1 MEPPWPASARGDSWM
16 RGEGCGIGSGWLR
29 GERGSRLLP
38 GVTALTH
45 LSLHHNLSGNAGH
58 LTICHCVGAS
68 PANQCQ
74 EHLAW
79 KPGLKIWV
87 KPNTKRLLNSLLLG
101 FKSIECPRLILLP
114 KEETGPP
121 VARVLSC
128 QTCHGIEQL
137 TFLLLCN
144 ESWLYYHISGY

>member
-58 LTICHCVGAS
+58 LTVCHRVGAS

-74 EHLAW
+74 E
-79 KPGLKIWV
+79 PGMKTRTQDQSQTEHKAALKL
-87 KPNTKRLLNSLLLG
+87 TS
-101 FKSIECPRLILLP
+101 
-114 KEETGPP
+114 
-121 VARVLSC
+121 A
-128 QTCHGIEQL
+128 GIQI
-137 TFLLLCN
+137 
-144 ESWLYYHISGY
+144 H

>member
-58 LTICHCVGAS
+58 LTVCHCVGA
-68 PANQCQ
+68 
-74 EHLAW
+74 
-79 KPGLKIWV
+79 
-87 KPNTKRLLNSLLLG
+87 SLLLG

-128 QTCHGIEQL
+128 QTWWVWNDLPSVLRTATGTVAGCRSYAPSVVIMG
-137 TFLLLCN
+137 
-144 ESWLYYHISGY
+144 GDK